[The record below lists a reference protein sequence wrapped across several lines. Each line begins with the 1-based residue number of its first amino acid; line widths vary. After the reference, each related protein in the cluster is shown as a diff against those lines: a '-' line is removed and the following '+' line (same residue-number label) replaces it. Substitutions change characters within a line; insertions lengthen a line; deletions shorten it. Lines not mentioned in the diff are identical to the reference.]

1 VAVARDGDVAAGR
14 DDTRVTLAH
23 TENDDLVLALEQGQ
37 RQVRTTLADH
47 TGAVRAAAFSPDGR
61 LVTASDDGNV
71 VVWAAGR
78 PVLRLAHDRPVR
90 AIAISTDGER
100 VFTACDDGHLRS
112 WSLRAGALIGEW
124 RHTVAL
130 GAIALSPTSDLVVA
144 LDDDG
149 QVIVWRGAVQLD
161 RRKRTE
167 SAARAA
173 AFSHDGTRLVVS
185 GATDAQIF
193 EVGRDAVATTP
204 AVALDGPLQDVR
216 AVVFTGDDSRVI
228 TGGGDGLAKVWD
240 AANGKLIGIRNAHR
254 TAINSL
260 AISADGDTLWA
271 GSESGEQG
279 IVRAWDIRVETRSA
293 AALAALLHQRVPWR
307 LDDDVVVR
315 RTSEPREL
323 DGQR

>member
-1 VAVARDGDVAAGR
+1 
-14 DDTRVTLAH
+14 
-23 TENDDLVLALEQGQ
+23 VL
-37 RQVRTTLADH
+37 
-47 TGAVRAAAFSPDGR
+47 
-61 LVTASDDGNV
+61 
-71 VVWAAGR
+71 W
-78 PVLRLAHDRPVR
+78 LAHDEPVR
-90 AIAISTDGER
+90 AIAISADGEL
-100 VFTACDDGHLRS
+100 VVTACDDGHLRS
-112 WSLRAGALIGEW
+112 WSLRTGALIGEW

-130 GAIALSPTSDLVVA
+130 GAVTLSPTSDLVVA
-144 LDDDG
+144 LDEDG

-167 SAARAA
+167 SAARAV

-204 AVALDGPLQDVR
+204 VVALDGPLQDVR
-216 AVVFTGDDSRVI
+216 VVVFTNDDSRVI

-240 AANGKLIGIRNAHR
+240 AANGKLIGTRNAHG

-260 AISADGDTLWA
+260 AVSADGDTLWA

-293 AALAALLHQRVPWR
+293 SALAALLHQRVPWR
-307 LDDDVVVR
+307 LDDDLVVR
-315 RTSEPREL
+315 RTSEPREH
-323 DGQR
+323 DGQP

>member
-1 VAVARDGDVAAGR
+1 M
-14 DDTRVTLAH
+14 
-23 TENDDLVLALEQGQ
+23 
-37 RQVRTTLADH
+37 
-47 TGAVRAAAFSPDGR
+47 
-61 LVTASDDGNV
+61 
-71 VVWAAGR
+71 
-78 PVLRLAHDRPVR
+78 
-90 AIAISTDGER
+90 
-100 VFTACDDGHLRS
+100 
-112 WSLRAGALIGEW
+112 
-124 RHTVAL
+124 
-130 GAIALSPTSDLVVA
+130 
-144 LDDDG
+144 
-149 QVIVWRGAVQLD
+149 
-161 RRKRTE
+161 
-167 SAARAA
+167 

-185 GATDAQIF
+185 SATDAQIF
-193 EVGRDAVATTP
+193 EVGRGAVATTP

-216 AVVFTGDDSRVI
+216 AVVFTSDDSRVI

-240 AANGKLIGIRNAHR
+240 AANGKLIGTRNAHR

-307 LDDDVVVR
+307 LDDNVVVR